1 MLTKTLLAS
10 HCVIQ
15 HLQQSQRPAFNQLL
29 LDFSCYFQPHFYLF
43 LQNSCI
49 LKKDVVY
56 SFTICIEPAGYLTL
70 PGAWSAKILAR
81 VVASGLLTQL

>member
-29 LDFSCYFQPHFYLF
+29 FDFSCYFQPRFYVVFTKLVHV
-43 LQNSCI
+43 
-49 LKKDVVY
+49 KKDIVY
-56 SFTICIEPAGYLTL
+56 SFTICIEPTGYLTL
-70 PGAWSAKILAR
+70 PGAWSARILAR
-81 VVASGLLTQL
+81 IVANGLLSQL